1 MWNIVSSRTSSYYES
16 FDPESYCR
24 EKCNEYKSFQMYIQC
39 DDCITGCMKE
49 LFGESEWEVVP
60 TPAISTI
67 KAITTGDHTRTN
79 IAETKT
85 TTNGFNIATIASTTT
100 TITSSTSTSFASA
113 TSTTTFSTRGN
124 RTLNIFLELSNIWI
138 QANIRTSNIL
148 MFKK

>member
-1 MWNIVSSRTSSYYES
+1 MFILIRIIILCSSMWNSASSRTSSYYES

-39 DDCITGCMKE
+39 DDCITGCLKE

-60 TPAISTI
+60 TPGISTI

-85 TTNGFNIATIASTTT
+85 TTNGFNISTI
-100 TITSSTSTSFASA
+100 
-113 TSTTTFSTRGN
+113 TFSTRGN

>member
-1 MWNIVSSRTSSYYES
+1 MWNSASSRTYSYYES

-67 KAITTGDHTRTN
+67 KAITTGDHTKTN
-79 IAETKT
+79 IAETK
-85 TTNGFNIATIASTTT
+85 T

-124 RTLNIFLELSNIWI
+124 RTLNIFLELSSI
-138 QANIRTSNIL
+138 
-148 MFKK
+148 